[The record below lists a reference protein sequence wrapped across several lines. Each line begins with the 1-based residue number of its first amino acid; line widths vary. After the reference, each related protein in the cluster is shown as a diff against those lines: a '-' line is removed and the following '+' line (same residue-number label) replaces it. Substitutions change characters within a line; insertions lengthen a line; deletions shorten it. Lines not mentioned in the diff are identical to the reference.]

1 MMSFQPNTQQAH
13 DELAALFSRNLTF
26 SSDYEASIPRQQAA
40 SHVDSSYAPS
50 SPQQTAY
57 SISQHYNH
65 SAHAVNPSTE
75 DELERASSEPSHGD
89 SMSAERILRIH
100 GVDPSNLTPS
110 QLQLFK
116 VAEAPQQRRLIE
128 LWSICPPSHAA
139 DIPSLAWSSTTVEH
153 EEQLARSRHEN
164 SQLTEA
170 VSLDGTVIQT
180 SNGQWHQ
187 QMTPE
192 PEPYMSSGYEELMR
206 REQEREAKKMAQ
218 ANAQAYTRAT
228 DPVFMGPD
236 YARQLQQMEMASQ
249 YGAFEQFRGNGH
261 ADAVDV
267 MQM

>member
-1 MMSFQPNTQQAH
+1 MQQAH

-26 SSDYEASIPRQQAA
+26 NPDYEASIPRQEVSNHHLQSIAG
-40 SHVDSSYAPS
+40 PS
-50 SPQQTAY
+50 SAAAAQNIAY
-57 SISQHYNH
+57 SVSQHYNH

-75 DELERASSEPSHGD
+75 DELERASSEPSQSD
-89 SMSAERILRIH
+89 AVSAERVLRIH
-100 GVDPSNLTPS
+100 GVDPSTLTPS

-153 EEQLARSRHEN
+153 EEQLARQRHER
-164 SQLTEA
+164 SQLAQA
-170 VSLDGTVIQT
+170 VSLDGTVVQT

-187 QMTPE
+187 QAAPE
-192 PEPYMSSGYEELMR
+192 PEPYMTSGYEELMR
-206 REQEREAKKMAQ
+206 REQEREERERMRM
-218 ANAQAYTRAT
+218 NAQMYNRAT

-236 YARQLQQMEMASQ
+236 CAREQQQMEMASQ
-249 YGAFEQFRGNGH
+249 YGAFEHFRGGQGEGM
-261 ADAVDV
+261 DV